1 MHVFSPNFSPI
12 ASNPCLLCD
21 LQTSEKTL
29 ICHDCFAELPRPIN
43 ACYQCGLPLGSE
55 TRSQNKAQ
63 ICGICLSQTPS
74 FDYTVTPFLYAQPV
88 DYLIQQF
95 KFSGQ
100 LVAGYALAKLM
111 LKIIKPLTHG
121 RPQAIMPVPLHAKK
135 LKSRGYNQAQE
146 LAYPIAKALAIDIDL
161 TSCTRIKDTQS
172 QSRLAKTERIINM
185 QNAFA
190 LKSPISAE
198 HVVLIDDIM
207 TTGNTLNELAKQL
220 KHAGVKKVGVWA
232 CARAILD

>member
-1 MHVFSPNFSPI
+1 MHVFNSTFKPI
-12 ASNPCLLCD
+12 VTNPCLLCD
-21 LQTSEKTL
+21 LKTAEKTL
-29 ICHDCFAELPRPIN
+29 ICDACFVELPQPID
-43 ACYQCGLPLGSE
+43 ACYQCGLPLHSTAPRLG
-55 TRSQNKAQ
+55 KMQ
-63 ICGICLSQTPS
+63 ICGNCLTQAPH
-74 FDYTVTPFLYAQPV
+74 FDYTIAPFLYAQPM

-100 LVAGYALAKLM
+100 LVAGYALSKLM
-111 LKIIKPLTHG
+111 LKIISPLIHG

-146 LAYPIAKALAIDIDL
+146 LACPIAKALAIDLDL
-161 TSCTRIKDTQS
+161 TSCARLKDTQP
-172 QSRLAKTERIINM
+172 QSGLSKTDRIINM
-185 QNAFA
+185 QNAFT
-190 LKSPISAE
+190 LRKPIVAE

-220 KHAGVKKVGVWA
+220 KRAGVKKVGIWV